1 MTTEVELVGSINSDD
16 PVRYETDDLL
26 DGRATAR
33 TLLRAIRA
41 IPSESSGR
49 IGLVGPWGSGKT
61 TVLNL
66 AANQLSDAAIVVR
79 FSTWA
84 VSNDVELFGRFA
96 DALIP
101 ELKRSKVPVPRWVL
115 AKHYVGRRLPLL
127 RLLGGVVAVPVK
139 WIATYCGVSMLSDW
153 LALNVPDLRQLSDQN
168 GWTKIGEKDLKR
180 LTDGLQGKRVI
191 VMIDDVDR
199 TDPVVLPK
207 ALLALRELLDWKG
220 FVFILALDHGVV
232 SDALTEYSKVFGT
245 RAGGFLDKVLDVV
258 VLVPEPTPA
267 MKLQFARKVFAAS
280 CACVSQ
286 AVLDQVVHAMPRNP
300 RRLKTVARQIGV
312 VTEAAKRHDD
322 DAIDWTGLALF
333 VALRVEA
340 PVLARRVVSAFSSR
354 PDVEDIAITYSQIFG
369 VDTDQLNNAA
379 GLEKLSETLTAL
391 VDDEV
396 ADVSERKRLGQS
408 AAGLVKHWRYVTE
421 VTIEATADLV
431 ERDPMITGRELRSLV
446 SRCEGQWSDQLLREC
461 VAGMAAAGLVTE
473 QLAAEAL
480 VSGLHR
486 LYAESI
492 SAMADGQTTESQQR
506 NRRCATTALSGL
518 LHIADTT
525 GIEVLRDAVRSTE
538 SAAAAVKSVEA
549 RVDWVDD
556 AIDRPLRV
564 AERKLAQALIDT
576 TSQPDALLEMLD
588 LVDVESLGFFSRAQH
603 EYRSEVRSALYERL
617 IPMLLPKLRHEGFV
631 SSVLGGGDP
640 CATWL
645 LQSKRSILYDH
656 FSDKFVAAFGDPGS
670 STERHALQV
679 NAIDYLGV
687 LTTRQTMASWQPSL
701 REWIDRLPE
710 LFKAAWL
717 AAVATPVPFRMLGNI
732 LSTRQQLISQGMS
745 EANLEVPPWLS
756 ERQAELSAMVEAR
769 KATVRG
775 DDDTAVLSGD

>member
-16 PVRYETDDLL
+16 PVRYESDDLL

-41 IPSESSGR
+41 IPRESSGR

-61 TVLNL
+61 TILNL
-66 AANQLSDAAIVVR
+66 AANQLGDSAIVVR

-84 VSNDVELFGRFA
+84 VANDAELFGRFA

-101 ELKRSKVPVPRWVL
+101 ELKRSKIPVPRWIL
-115 AKHYVGRRLPLL
+115 AKHYVGRRLPRL
-127 RLLGGVVAVPVK
+127 RLLSGVVASPVK
-139 WIATYCGVSMLSDW
+139 WIATYFGVPMVTDW
-153 LALNVPDLRQLSDQN
+153 LALHVPDLRQLSDQN
-168 GWTKIGEKDLKR
+168 GWTKISENDLKS

-245 RAGGFLDKVLDVV
+245 RAGGFLDKILDVV
-258 VLVPEPTPA
+258 VLVPKPTPA
-267 MKLQFARKVFAAS
+267 MKLQFARNVFAAS

-286 AVLDQVVHAMPRNP
+286 AVLDQVVDALPRNP

-312 VTEAAKRHDD
+312 VNEAAKRHDD
-322 DAIDWTGLALF
+322 DAIDWIGLALF

-354 PDVEDIAITYSQIFG
+354 ADDGDITRTYSQIFG
-369 VDTDQLNNAA
+369 VDTDQLNNPA
-379 GLEKLSETLTAL
+379 GIERLSETLTAL
-391 VDDEV
+391 VDNEV
-396 ADVSERKRLGQS
+396 TDVSERKRLGQS

-421 VTIEATADLV
+421 VIVKATADLV

-446 SRCEGQWSDQLLREC
+446 SRCEEQWSDQLLEEC
-461 VAGMAAAGLVTE
+461 VAGMVAAGLVTR
-473 QLAAEAL
+473 QSAAEAL
-480 VSGLHR
+480 VSGLHS

-492 SAMADGQTTESQQR
+492 SAMAYGPTIEAQQR
-506 NRRCATTALSGL
+506 NRRCATAALRGL
-518 LHIADTT
+518 LHIAHDSAI
-525 GIEVLRDAVRSTE
+525 GVLTDAIHSTA
-538 SAAAAVKSVEA
+538 SAAAAVKAVEN
-549 RVDWVDD
+549 RVDWVGD
-556 AIDRPLRV
+556 AIDQPLRV

-576 TSQPDALLEMLD
+576 TSQPDALLAMLG
-588 LVDVESLGFFSRAQH
+588 LVDEESRGFFSIAQH
-603 EYRSEVRSALYERL
+603 EYLSEVRRALYARL
-617 IPMLLPKLRHEGFV
+617 IPMLLPKLRHDGFV
-631 SSVLGGGDP
+631 SRVLGGGDP

-645 LQSKRSILYDH
+645 LQSKRSFLYDQ
-656 FSDKFVAAFGDPGS
+656 FSDSFLAAWGDPGC

-687 LTTRQTMASWQPSL
+687 LTTRQTMASWQPNL
-701 REWIDRLPE
+701 DEWIDRLPE
-710 LFKAAWL
+710 LFKAAWS
-717 AAVATPVPFRMLGNI
+717 AAVATPVPFRMLGSI
-732 LSTRQQLISQGMS
+732 LSTRQHLISHGMS
-745 EANLEVPPWLS
+745 EADLEVPPWLRD
-756 ERQAELSAMVEAR
+756 RQAELSAVKAR
-769 KATVRG
+769 KTAAG
-775 DDDTAVLSGD
+775 GNDDTAVPSEE